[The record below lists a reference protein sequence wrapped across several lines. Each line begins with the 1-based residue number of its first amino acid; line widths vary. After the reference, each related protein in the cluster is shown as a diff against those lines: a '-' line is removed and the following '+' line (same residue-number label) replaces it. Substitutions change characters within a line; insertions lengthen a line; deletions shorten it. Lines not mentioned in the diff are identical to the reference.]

1 GKIPISHTIHE
12 RPESANQRLEIG
24 HWEADTVAGKT
35 GGSCLVT
42 LTDRKSRYL
51 LAGKIDKKLSELVK
65 DKMIELF
72 QTIEKTKV
80 KTVTPDRGKEFS
92 KHPEITEQLHI
103 PFYFTDPHAPWQRGT
118 NENTNGL
125 IREYLP
131 KTYSM
136 DEVPSETIDK
146 YIEKL
151 NLRPKKVLGWKTPYE
166 IFFEEVL
173 HLT

>member
-1 GKIPISHTIHE
+1 M
-12 RPESANQRLEIG
+12 
-24 HWEADTVAGKT
+24 
-35 GGSCLVT
+35 
-42 LTDRKSRYL
+42 DRKSRYL

-65 DKMIELF
+65 HKIIELF

-80 KTVTPDRGKEFS
+80 KTITPDRVKEFS
-92 KHPEITEQLHI
+92 KHSEVTEQIHT
-103 PFYFTDPHAPWQRGT
+103 PFYFPDHQAPWQRGT

-131 KTYSM
+131 KTHSM
-136 DEVPSETIDK
+136 DEISTATIDK

-151 NLRPKKVLGWKTPYE
+151 NLRPKKVLDWKTPYE
-166 IFFEEVL
+166 VFFEKVL